1 MITAIP
7 GLTSGPMI
15 LVPTGRQWHGE
26 PVMRWEYADG
36 RPASEVDLDIAN
48 AVIKENKRQ
57 LKRNSL

>member
-1 MITAIP
+1 
-7 GLTSGPMI
+7 MI